1 MSSKKQFFLFSR
13 SLFTLLEFILLNR
26 CVLLA
31 TNRGLQRST
40 HSLRLQAVSSITIN
54 LLYGPPPLS
63 SINLVEEKNAF
74 FYFSSCRH
82 GRQPRHWR
90 TPDAHC
96 GRLCSNGLRQSI
108 RGKAATTAASAH
120 QPRACKAR
128 DQVSIYQYYST
139 ATTSNCNCNC
149 TASNRDTIGDS

>member
-1 MSSKKQFFLFSR
+1 M
-13 SLFTLLEFILLNR
+13 
-26 CVLLA
+26 LA

-54 LLYGPPPLS
+54 LLYVPPTPPFLNQS
-63 SINLVEEKNAF
+63 MVEEKNAF

-108 RGKAATTAASAH
+108 LGKAATTAASAH

-139 ATTSNCNCNC
+139 ATT
-149 TASNRDTIGDS
+149 TATATVLHRIAILSATHN